1 MSDILEMRRI
11 IHLHGSAH
19 FTIPLRLLDEPNV
32 AVSVLTKLTPQSFNK
47 RTKNI
52 FTDLIR
58 DLNIFIL
65 KSQKRDTYS
74 RTLKRFFRIT
84 FPRLSLKIKQK
95 NQHFHKSCWST
106 RCKNLP
112 LPQYTF
118 FYCLNLVSP
127 IRIVKALLD
136 FLTKIV
142 EACFSSHNLGCM
154 SSGKFISPSVPRL
167 S

>member
-118 FYCLNLVSP
+118 FLLFKFGLTHSHCQSF
-127 IRIVKALLD
+127 IR
-136 FLTKIV
+136 
-142 EACFSSHNLGCM
+142 FSYENSRSL
-154 SSGKFISPSVPRL
+154 FFFTQLRL
-167 S
+167 YV